1 MKAAVE
7 RAAAEYAAEAAK
19 FQPSKEA
26 GQEAGAESKKQKK
39 KRNKHKKAAQD
50 SSGPA
55 AEQKVTHSDALTIS
69 AQTHRHCSDTHALLR
84 HTDTA
89 QTQTH
94 CSDTQTLLRQTSR
107 ELVLMTVLIS
117 SAMMAKQ
124 VDPVMHQTQLYTDKL
139 CRCLNSNLLFIL
151 SCLFQWM
158 LFLSMCTPESSLQTS
173 YCH

>member
-55 AEQKVTHSDALTIS
+55 AEQKVRYSHTHRRCSDA
-69 AQTHRHCSDTHALLR
+69 QTLLR
-84 HTDTA
+84 H
-89 QTQTH
+89 TQTH
-94 CSDTQTLLRQTSR
+94 CSDTQTDTQALLRHTHTLLRQTSG
-107 ELVLMTVLIS
+107 EPVFPTVLVH
-117 SAMMAKQ
+117 SAMVTQ
-124 VDPVMHQTQLYTDKL
+124 HVNLVMHQTQLHTDKL
-139 CRCLNSNLLFIL
+139 CRCLKSSLSFIL
-151 SCLFQWM
+151 SCLFYETLLLL
-158 LFLSMCTPESSLQTS
+158 LFTPGVSLQQS

>member
-55 AEQKVTHSDALTIS
+55 AEQKVKYSHTHRRCSDA
-69 AQTHRHCSDTHALLR
+69 QTLLR
-84 HTDTA
+84 H
-89 QTQTH
+89 TQTH
-94 CSDTQTLLRQTSR
+94 CSDTQTDTQALLRHTHTHTPTHCSDRPQES
-107 ELVLMTVLIS
+107 LFFQLCWF
-117 SAMMAKQ
+117 
-124 VDPVMHQTQLYTDKL
+124 TQPWSHNMSIWS
-139 CRCLNSNLLFIL
+139 CIRL
-151 SCLFQWM
+151 SFTQ
-158 LFLSMCTPESSLQTS
+158 QAV
-173 YCH
+173 

>member
-26 GQEAGAESKKQKK
+26 AQEAGAESKKQKK

-55 AEQKVTHSDALTIS
+55 AEQKVTLTHSHT
-69 AQTHRHCSDTHALLR
+69 LLR

-89 QTQTH
+89 QTH
-94 CSDTQTLLRQTSR
+94 LKRGCS
-107 ELVLMTVLIS
+107 
-117 SAMMAKQ
+117 
-124 VDPVMHQTQLYTDKL
+124 QL
-139 CRCLNSNLLFIL
+139 C
-151 SCLFQWM
+151 
-158 LFLSMCTPESSLQTS
+158 
-173 YCH
+173 